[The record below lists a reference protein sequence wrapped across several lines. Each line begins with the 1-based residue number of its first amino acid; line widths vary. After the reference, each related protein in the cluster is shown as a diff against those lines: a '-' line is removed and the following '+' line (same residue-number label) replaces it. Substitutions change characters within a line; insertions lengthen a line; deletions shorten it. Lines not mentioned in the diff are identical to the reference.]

1 MRSMG
6 TGLNMVMVM
15 AMSGQGKQVGRRLV
29 LTRSL
34 LRDQKSF
41 AVVIDDCG

>member
-6 TGLNMVMVM
+6 TGLDMVM
-15 AMSGQGKQVGRRLV
+15 AMGGQGKQVGRRLV
-29 LTRSL
+29 LTWSL